1 MANFKPPFATEA
13 DSRYPT
19 SDERRQGFD
28 CGPAD
33 RMLFHGLFN
42 RIESELGHV
51 IEMAGIVPSD
61 GRMTQVYE
69 AIQLL
74 ISAAIGTPEDP
85 EEPIDTSQFLLLGQ
99 AASRLPIFPEVNT
112 IDGKLGIINPSTG
125 IIRVPAGVNFL
136 HRGIVVVTTVLTDFP
151 VVASKTYHLRW
162 TTGLGFMLYDLA
174 DPLYNTGL
182 VAETNII
189 FDSNYDSMLV
199 ARIVTNAANTATV
212 TNLSNR
218 TILTAAGEEIA
229 AMGSLRGNQHQD
241 GVRPSQISQYT
252 AVPINFA
259 RTPQSYMT
267 SANDINMSE
276 SGSGVSNERNLG
288 VRTLSRYQLAVWAQ
302 GDTDMW
308 LGWAA
313 RA

>member
-1 MANFKPPFATEA
+1 MANFTPPFATEA

-33 RMLFHGLFN
+33 RRLFHGLFN

-51 IEMAGIVPSD
+51 IEMAGITQTD

-69 AIQLL
+69 AIQAL

-85 EEPIDTSQFLLLGQ
+85 EEPIDTSQFLLLQQ

-112 IDGKLGIINPSTG
+112 FDGRIAIISPSTG
-125 IIRVPAGVNFL
+125 TVRVPAGVNFL

-162 TTGLGFMLYDLA
+162 TNSVGFVLHDLA
-174 DPLYNTGL
+174 DTSYNPTL
-182 VAETNII
+182 VAETNPI
-189 FDSNYDSMLV
+189 FDSSYDSMLV
-199 ARIVTNAANTATV
+199 ARVVTNAANTATI
-212 TNLSNR
+212 TNLANK
-218 TILTAAGEEIA
+218 TILTASGEEIA
-229 AMGSLRGNQHQD
+229 AMGSLRPNQHQD

-252 AVPINFA
+252 AVAVNFA
-259 RTPQSYMT
+259 RTPQSYM
-267 SANDINMSE
+267 SAANDINMSE
-276 SGSGVSNERNLG
+276 GSSGTSYERNLG

-302 GDTDMW
+302 GDSDMW